1 MNIKYLI
8 TQVNNHTVCARY
20 DNTNNNCH
28 YLKVLDSGSIIGNVY
43 IGRVENIVKN
53 INSAFIEIADKQKCY
68 YSIDDN
74 KHPIYL
80 NSKNNDSLNIGD
92 KILVKVTNDPIKTK
106 PATVSSKI
114 EFSGN
119 YIVISNDIK
128 GVSLSKKINSN
139 DKCVETGNELAFRL
153 NTKLSAISQETG
165 YKDIFRFGII
175 MRSNCVNAAKET
187 IYEEFDALS
196 DEYIDMLRC
205 AIYGTFYTKLH
216 SDRPSYIDDIIHLY
230 GDGDNESE
238 VITDI
243 PEVYDNII
251 KYIPNINK
259 ERLRLYKDALLPLY
273 KLYSVEKEINT
284 ALNKKVWLDCGGYLI
299 VEQTEALTVIDV
311 NSGKNIAKS
320 KKQSDKDKSA
330 LKTNLEAANELMR
343 QLILRNISGIVI
355 VDFINMENNEYND
368 ELMSSLKKLAKMD
381 YITTTIVDI
390 TKLGLVEIT
399 RKKAGKSL
407 REIFSYE

>member
-20 DNTNNNCH
+20 DNNDNSCH
-28 YLKVLDSGSIIGNVY
+28 YLRVLDSGSIIGNVY

-53 INSAFIEIADKQKCY
+53 INSAFIEIADKKKCY
-68 YSIDDN
+68 YSIEDN

-80 NSKNNDSLNIGD
+80 NSKNNDALNIGD

-128 GVSLSKKINSN
+128 GVSLSKKINNN
-139 DKCVETGNELAFRL
+139 DKCIEAGNELAFRL

-175 MRSNCVNAAKET
+175 MRSNCVNATKET
-187 IYEEFDALS
+187 IYKEFDALS

-205 AIYGTFYTKLH
+205 AIYGTFYTRLH
-216 SDRPSYIDDIIHLY
+216 SDRPLYIDDIVHLY
-230 GDGDNESE
+230 GESDIE
-238 VITDI
+238 VITDL

-251 KYIPNINK
+251 KYIPDINK
-259 ERLRLYKDALLPLY
+259 EQLRLYKDDLLPLY
-273 KLYSVEKEINT
+273 KLYSVEKEIKT

-299 VEQTEALTVIDV
+299 IEQTEALTVIDV
-311 NSGKNIAKS
+311 NSGKNISKS
-320 KKQSDKDKSA
+320 KNQSDKDKSA
-330 LKTNLEAANELMR
+330 LKTNLEAAIELMR
-343 QLILRNISGIVI
+343 QLVLRNISGIVI
-355 VDFINMENNEYND
+355 VDFINMENNEYID
-368 ELMSSLKKLAKMD
+368 ELMFSLKKLAKKD
-381 YITTTIVDI
+381 NITTTIVDI

-399 RKKAGKSL
+399 RKKSGKSL
-407 REIFSYE
+407 KEIFSYE

>member
-20 DNTNNNCH
+20 DNNDNSCH
-28 YLKVLDSGSIIGNVY
+28 YLRVLDSGSIIGNVY

-53 INSAFIEIADKQKCY
+53 INSAFIEIADKKKCY
-68 YSIDDN
+68 YSIEDN

-80 NSKNNDSLNIGD
+80 NSKNNDALNIGD

-128 GVSLSKKINSN
+128 GVSLSKKINNN
-139 DKCVETGNELAFRL
+139 DKCIEAGNELAFRL

-175 MRSNCVNAAKET
+175 MRSNCVNATKET

-205 AIYGTFYTKLH
+205 AIYGTFYTRLH
-216 SDRPSYIDDIIHLY
+216 SDRPLYIDDIVHLY
-230 GDGDNESE
+230 GESDIE
-238 VITDI
+238 VITDL

-251 KYIPNINK
+251 KYIPDINK
-259 ERLRLYKDALLPLY
+259 EQLRLYKDDLLPLY
-273 KLYSVEKEINT
+273 KLYSVEKEIKT

-299 VEQTEALTVIDV
+299 IEQTEALSVIDV
-311 NSGKNIAKS
+311 NSGKNISKS
-320 KKQSDKDKSA
+320 KNQSDRDKSA
-330 LKTNLEAANELMR
+330 LKTNMEAAGELMR
-343 QLILRNISGIVI
+343 QLILRNISGIIV
-355 VDFINMENNEYND
+355 VDFINMDNTEYIN
-368 ELMSSLKKLAKMD
+368 ELMAFLRQLAKKD
-381 YITTTIVDI
+381 SVTTTIVDI

-399 RKKAGKSL
+399 RKKTGKSL
-407 REIFSYE
+407 KEIFNYE

>member
-20 DNTNNNCH
+20 DNNDNSCH
-28 YLKVLDSGSIIGNVY
+28 YLRVLDSGSIIGNVY

-53 INSAFIEIADKQKCY
+53 INSAFIEIADKKKCY
-68 YSIDDN
+68 YSIEDN

-80 NSKNNDSLNIGD
+80 NSKNNDALNIGD

-128 GVSLSKKINSN
+128 GVSLSKKINNN
-139 DKCVETGNELAFRL
+139 DKCIEAGNELAFRL

-175 MRSNCVNAAKET
+175 MRSNCVNATKET
-187 IYEEFDALS
+187 IYKEFDALS

-205 AIYGTFYTKLH
+205 AIYGTFYTRLH
-216 SDRPSYIDDIIHLY
+216 SDRPLYIDDIVHLY
-230 GDGDNESE
+230 GESDIE
-238 VITDI
+238 VITDL

-251 KYIPNINK
+251 KYIPDINK
-259 ERLRLYKDALLPLY
+259 EQLRLYKDDLLPLY
-273 KLYSVEKEINT
+273 KLYSVEKEIKT

-299 VEQTEALTVIDV
+299 IEQTEALSVIDV
-311 NSGKNIAKS
+311 NSGKNISKS
-320 KKQSDKDKSA
+320 KNQSDRDKSA
-330 LKTNLEAANELMR
+330 LKTNMEAAGELMR
-343 QLILRNISGIVI
+343 QLVLRNISGIIV
-355 VDFINMENNEYND
+355 VDFINMDNTEYIN
-368 ELMSSLKKLAKMD
+368 ELMAFLRRLAKKD
-381 YITTTIVDI
+381 SVTTTIVDI

-399 RKKAGKSL
+399 RKKSGKSL
-407 REIFSYE
+407 KEIFSYE

>member
-20 DNTNNNCH
+20 DNNDNSCH
-28 YLKVLDSGSIIGNVY
+28 YLRVLDSGSIIGNVY

-53 INSAFIEIADKQKCY
+53 INSAFIEIADKKKCY
-68 YSIDDN
+68 YSIEDN

-80 NSKNNDSLNIGD
+80 NSKNNDALNIGD

-128 GVSLSKKINSN
+128 GVSLSKKINNN
-139 DKCVETGNELAFRL
+139 DKCIEAGNELAFRL

-175 MRSNCVNAAKET
+175 MRSNCVNATKET

-205 AIYGTFYTKLH
+205 AIYGTFYTRLH
-216 SDRPSYIDDIIHLY
+216 SDRPLYIDDIVHLY
-230 GDGDNESE
+230 GESDIE
-238 VITDI
+238 VITDL

-251 KYIPNINK
+251 KYIPDINK
-259 ERLRLYKDALLPLY
+259 EQLRLYKDDLLPLY
-273 KLYSVEKEINT
+273 KLYSVEKEIKT

-299 VEQTEALTVIDV
+299 IEQTEALSVIDV
-311 NSGKNIAKS
+311 NSGKNISRS
-320 KKQSDKDKSA
+320 KNQSDRDKSA
-330 LKTNLEAANELMR
+330 LKTNMEAAGELMR
-343 QLILRNISGIVI
+343 QLILRNISGIIV
-355 VDFINMENNEYND
+355 VDFINMDNTEYIN
-368 ELMSSLKKLAKMD
+368 ELMAFLRQLAKKD
-381 YITTTIVDI
+381 SVTTTIVDI

-399 RKKAGKSL
+399 RKKTGKSL
-407 REIFSYE
+407 KEIFNYE